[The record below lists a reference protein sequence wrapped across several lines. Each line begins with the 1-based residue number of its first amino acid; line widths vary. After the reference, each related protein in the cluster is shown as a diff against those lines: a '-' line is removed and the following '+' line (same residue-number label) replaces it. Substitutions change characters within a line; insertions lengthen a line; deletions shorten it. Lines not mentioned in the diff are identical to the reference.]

1 MNRNIEKKVK
11 VFISLI
17 FLMLVC
23 LLLNA
28 EAKDNPQEQKILV
41 LENKLRM
48 NTESLDAV
56 RRDQL
61 NYKIEKDLLKET
73 YSSNLQTIL
82 LP

>member
-1 MNRNIEKKVK
+1 
-11 VFISLI
+11 
-17 FLMLVC
+17 MLVC

>member
-41 LENKLRM
+41 LESKLRM

>member
-41 LENKLRM
+41 LESKLRM

-73 YSSNLQTIL
+73 YSSNL
-82 LP
+82 

>member
-61 NYKIEKDLLKET
+61 NYKIEKVLLKET
-73 YSSNLQTIL
+73 YSSNL
-82 LP
+82 

>member
-1 MNRNIEKKVK
+1 
-11 VFISLI
+11 
-17 FLMLVC
+17 MLVC

-61 NYKIEKDLLKET
+61 NYKIEKVLLKET